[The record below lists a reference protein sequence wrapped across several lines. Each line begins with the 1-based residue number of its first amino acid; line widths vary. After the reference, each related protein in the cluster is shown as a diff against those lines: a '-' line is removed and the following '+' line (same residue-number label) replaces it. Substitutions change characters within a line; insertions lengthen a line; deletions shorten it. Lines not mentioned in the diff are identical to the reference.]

1 MTDTSN
7 KLLPRPEFPL
17 LLALAAARLLLHLV
31 LNQHYGYHRDEL
43 QVLADAQALDWGYVP
58 YPPLTPWLGRV
69 ELILFGTSL
78 TGLRAFAA
86 LSQCL
91 AMVVAGLIARELG
104 GRRTA
109 QLVAA
114 LATACMPFSLVSS
127 GLFVYSSID
136 FLWWVLAAWLLL
148 RLVNGGDPRGWLLLG
163 AVFGLG
169 LMTRYTI
176 LVLAAGVAIGL
187 LATPLRKQLLTPWPW
202 LGVGVAVLIF
212 LPNLIWQWRHDFI
225 YLDFVQHIHARDVR
239 WGRTQGYWVEQL
251 YANASALTLP
261 LWLGGLAALVLTE
274 ALRPYRILAIIFV
287 AVLVLYALSGG
298 RGYYAAP
305 AYPMLLAAGAV
316 ALESRLAT
324 MRPVAA
330 NAVRAA
336 AAVALILAGASS
348 ALTGLQIGAVN
359 SAIWNLS
366 RKLHDAF
373 AEQIG
378 WPEYME
384 QLATVYRALPE
395 TERAHTAILTNN
407 YGEAG
412 AIDLYGPALG
422 LPRALSRT
430 NTYWYRGRDA
440 MPPQTVIVLGD
451 DSEGMAK
458 APATCTLAGR
468 FSNREGVVNEESKFN
483 PEIFVCRDL
492 RVPWSQIWGT
502 KPRFG

>member
-1 MTDTSN
+1 MTDSPN
-7 KLLPRPEFPL
+7 KLLPRPEFAL
-17 LLALAAARLLLHLV
+17 LLVLAAARLLLHLV
-31 LNQHYGYHRDEL
+31 LNQHYGFHRDEL

-58 YPPLTPWLGRV
+58 YPPLVPWLARI

-91 AMVVAGLIARELG
+91 VMLVAGLIARELG
-104 GRRTA
+104 GGRLA
-109 QLVAA
+109 QLIAA

-127 GLFVYSSID
+127 GLFIYSSID
-136 FLWWVLAAWLLL
+136 FFWWVLAAWLLL
-148 RLVNGGDPRGWLLLG
+148 RLVNSGEARGWLLLG

-176 LVLAAGVAIGL
+176 LVLAAGMAIGV
-187 LATPLRKQLLTPWPW
+187 LATPLRRQLLTPWPW
-202 LGVGVAVLIF
+202 LGVGIALLIF
-212 LPNLIWQWRHDFI
+212 LPNLVWQWQHDFI

-251 YANASALTLP
+251 YVNASALTLP
-261 LWLGGLAALVLTE
+261 LWFGGLAALVFTKT
-274 ALRPYRILAIIFV
+274 LRPYRILAIVFV
-287 AVLVLYALSGG
+287 GILVLYALSGG
-298 RGYYAAP
+298 RGYYSAP

-316 ALESRLAT
+316 ALESWLAS
-324 MRPVAA
+324 MRAPAARAMRVACGI
-330 NAVRAA
+330 VL
-336 AAVALILAGASS
+336 VLAGASS
-348 ALTGLQIGAVN
+348 AACGLQIGAVN
-359 SAIWNLS
+359 SAIWNVS
-366 RKLHDAF
+366 RKLHDTF

-378 WPEYME
+378 WPEYMQ
-384 QLATVYRALPE
+384 QLAAIYQALPE
-395 TERAHTAILTNN
+395 AERARTAILTNN

-451 DSEGMAK
+451 NGEDIAK

-468 FSNREGVVNEESKFN
+468 LSNREGVVNEESKFS
-483 PEIFVCRDL
+483 PEIFICRDL
-492 RVPWSQIWGT
+492 RVPWSQIWGA